1 MVCSDVGKYVNK
13 RVECP
18 PGVEGIF
25 FEWIILIFILFNIAV
40 MEKIRF
46 WIRKTF
52 GFSQRESNGFLVLSS
67 LILITLFVPSI
78 FDHFYHSGQA
88 VFSKDEIILDSLM
101 QGWVSKD
108 KKENKVSKATS
119 AICTAFDPN
128 VSEPDHLE
136 KILGKKVSS
145 NIIRY
150 RMKGGKFKTASD
162 LRKIFGMS
170 DSLFHRIQNCIVFQ
184 SLVSDKKNENR
195 ITLDINKADSIAL
208 QQLKGIGK
216 VRASRIIRFREKLG
230 GFVSVEQFNEI
241 YGIDSIALNELLSR
255 TFISPFFQPLQVN
268 INTADIVQL
277 QAHPYIGRMHAKNI
291 LRERKK
297 KIFLSKEDLK
307 ERNIFS
313 EEEFNKLLPYL
324 KWDDQSFQDK

>member
-1 MVCSDVGKYVNK
+1 
-13 RVECP
+13 
-18 PGVEGIF
+18 
-25 FEWIILIFILFNIAV
+25 
-40 MEKIRF
+40 
-46 WIRKTF
+46 
-52 GFSQRESNGFLVLSS
+52 
-67 LILITLFVPSI
+67 
-78 FDHFYHSGQA
+78 
-88 VFSKDEIILDSLM
+88 
-101 QGWVSKD
+101 
-108 KKENKVSKATS
+108 
-119 AICTAFDPN
+119 
-128 VSEPDHLE
+128 
-136 KILGKKVSS
+136 
-145 NIIRY
+145 
-150 RMKGGKFKTASD
+150 
-162 LRKIFGMS
+162 
-170 DSLFHRIQNCIVFQ
+170 
-184 SLVSDKKNENR
+184 
-195 ITLDINKADSIAL
+195 LDINKADSIAL